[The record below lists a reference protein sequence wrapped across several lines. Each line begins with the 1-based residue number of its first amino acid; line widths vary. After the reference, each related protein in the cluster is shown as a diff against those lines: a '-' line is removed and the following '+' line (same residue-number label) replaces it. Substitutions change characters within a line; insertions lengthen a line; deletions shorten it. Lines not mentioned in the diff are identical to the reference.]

1 MKKKY
6 IVYFSLVFALLFSS
20 CEEAYL
26 DTTPTASIDAGSA
39 YSTTK
44 NASAAINGIY
54 RSFIVRYLSS
64 QGHSGHPA
72 MMIILDKMGE
82 DLIIGTTAG
91 TNGWHANETRWVAH
105 RSDVNTMAQ
114 FPWELYYRIIGNAN
128 IGIANIDKAVGP
140 AADRNTLKGEALALR
155 AFGYFN
161 LVQLYGK
168 RYDATAKPNTQL
180 GVPLVLEPTTEGKP
194 RNTVEEVYTQINKDL
209 ADAAALLTTS
219 RLNKSHI
226 NLSVVKGLQARVA
239 LVQQDWANAAKF
251 AAEARAGYVP
261 MTATQYQDGFQ
272 DISNSEWMW
281 GFDHLEDQSE
291 FFGAYHSYISCN
303 YNSTVIRTYPN
314 VINNLLY
321 AQIPTTDIR
330 SKMWVETPTATNSVI
345 PPGGVRPKWLNQ
357 KFRLPGTPSTSAQ
370 GDVPYMR
377 AAEMYLIEAEARA
390 RLNDAAGASQVL
402 FDLVKTRD
410 ASYVRSTRTGVA
422 LINEILLQRRIELW
436 GEGHR
441 FFDLKRTN
449 AALNRNGTNAIASVA
464 LIFDVAP
471 GDVRWEFLVPRRE
484 INANPA
490 IVQNPL

>member
-1 MKKKY
+1 MKNKGL
-6 IVYFSLVFALLFSS
+6 IIFAFFFSMISFS
-20 CEEAYL
+20 CEKTYL

-39 YSTTK
+39 YATTK
-44 NASAAINGIY
+44 NAAAAINGIY

-72 MMIILDKMGE
+72 MMIILDHMGE
-82 DLIIGTTAG
+82 DLVIGTTAAS
-91 TNGWHANETRWVAH
+91 WHVGETRWTAH

-114 FPWELYYRIIGNAN
+114 FPYEMYYRIIGNAN

-168 RYDATAKPNTQL
+168 RYEARAKPNTQL
-180 GVPLVLEPTTEGKP
+180 GVPLVLEPTTEGKA
-194 RNTVEEVYTQINKDL
+194 RNTVEEVYAQINKDL
-209 ADAAALLTTS
+209 ADAALLLTS
-219 RLNKSHI
+219 ARLNKSHI
-226 NLSVVKGLQARVA
+226 NLNVVRGLQARVA

-251 AAEARAGYVP
+251 AADARSGYLP
-261 MTATQYQDGFQ
+261 MNDTQYLDGFQ
-272 DISNSEWMW
+272 DIANSEWMW
-281 GFDHLEDQSE
+281 GFDHLEDQTE
-291 FFGAYHSYISCN
+291 YFGAYHSYISCN
-303 YNSTVIRTYPN
+303 YNSTVIRTYPK

-321 AQIPTTDIR
+321 KQIPATDVR
-330 SKMWVETPTATNSVI
+330 SKMWVETPTTANSIV
-345 PPGGVRPKWLNQ
+345 PPGGVRPKFLNQ
-357 KFRLPGTPSTSAQ
+357 KFRLPGTPSTSAM

-377 AAEMYLIEAEARA
+377 AAEMYLIEAEAKA
-390 RLNDAAGASQVL
+390 RLNDAAGASKVL

-410 ASYVRSTRTGVA
+410 AKYVQTTKTGDA
-422 LINEILLQRRIELW
+422 LIDEILTQRRIELW

-464 LIFDVAP
+464 LLFDVAP
-471 GDVRWEFLVPRRE
+471 GDVRWEFLIPRRE

>member
-1 MKKKY
+1 MKNKY
-6 IVYFSLVFALLFSS
+6 LVYFSLVFALLFTS

-26 DTTPTASIDAGSA
+26 DTTPTASIDASSA
-39 YSTTK
+39 YATTK
-44 NASAAINGIY
+44 NAASAINGIY

-72 MMIILDKMGE
+72 MMIILDHMGE
-82 DLIIGTTAG
+82 DMVIGTTSVS
-91 TNGWHANETRWVAH
+91 WHQNETRWVAH
-105 RSDVNTMAQ
+105 RSDVNTMVQ
-114 FPWELYYRIIGNAN
+114 FPYEMYYRIIGNAN
-128 IGIANIDKAVGP
+128 IGIANLDKAVGP
-140 AADRNTLKGEALALR
+140 AAERNALKGEALALR

-168 RYDATAKPNTQL
+168 RYDATAKPNSQL

-194 RNTVEEVYTQINKDL
+194 RNTVEEVYSQINKDL
-209 ADAAALLTTS
+209 TDAAALLSTS
-219 RLNKSHI
+219 RVNKSHI

-239 LVQQDWANAAKF
+239 LVQQDWTNAAKF

-261 MTATQYQDGFQ
+261 MTSTMYTDGFQ
-272 DISNSEWMW
+272 DIANSEWMW
-281 GFDHLEDQSE
+281 GFDHLEDQTE
-291 FFGAYHSYISCN
+291 YFGAYHSYISCN
-303 YNSTVIRTYPN
+303 YNSTVIRTYPK
-314 VINNLLY
+314 VINSLLY
-321 AQIPTTDIR
+321 KVIPATDVR
-330 SKMWVETPTATNSVI
+330 SKMWVETPTATNSIV
-345 PPGGVRPKWLNQ
+345 PPGGVRPKFLNQ
-357 KFRLPGTPSTSAQ
+357 KFRLPGVPSTSAM

-377 AAEMYLIEAEARA
+377 AAEMYLIEAEAKA

-410 ASYVRSTRTGVA
+410 ASYVKSTNTGVS
-422 LINEILLQRRIELW
+422 LINEILVQRRVELW

-441 FFDLKRTN
+441 FLDLKRTN

-464 LIFDVAP
+464 LLFDVAP
-471 GDVRWEFLVPRRE
+471 GDVRWEFLIPRRE

>member
-1 MKKKY
+1 MKNKY
-6 IVYFSLVFALLFSS
+6 LVYFSLVFALLFTS
-20 CEEAYL
+20 CDEAYL

-39 YSTTK
+39 YATTK
-44 NASAAINGIY
+44 NAASAINGIY

-72 MMIILDKMGE
+72 MMIILDHLGE
-82 DLIIGTTAG
+82 DMVISATSAS
-91 TNGWHANETRWVAH
+91 WHVGETRWTAH
-105 RSDVNTMAQ
+105 RSDVNTLVQ
-114 FPWELYYRIIGNAN
+114 FPYEMYYRIIGNAN
-128 IGIANIDKAVGP
+128 IGIANLDKAVGP
-140 AADRNTLKGEALALR
+140 AAERNALKGEALALR

-168 RYDATAKPNTQL
+168 RYDATAKPNSQL

-194 RNTVEEVYTQINKDL
+194 RSTVEEVYSQINKDL
-209 ADAAALLTTS
+209 TDAAALLTTS

-239 LVQQDWANAAKF
+239 LVQQDWTNAAKF

-261 MTATQYQDGFQ
+261 MTSTMYTDGFQ
-272 DISNSEWMW
+272 DIANSEWMW
-281 GFDHLEDQSE
+281 GFDHLEDQTE
-291 FFGAYHSYISCN
+291 YFGGYHSYISCN
-303 YNSTVIRTYPN
+303 YNSTVIRTYPK

-330 SKMWVETPTATNSVI
+330 SKMWVETPTATNSVV
-345 PPGGVRPKWLNQ
+345 PPGGIRPKFLNQ
-357 KFRLPGTPSTSAQ
+357 KFKLPGVPSTSAM

-377 AAEMYLIEAEARA
+377 AGEMYLIEAEAKA
-390 RLNDAAGASQVL
+390 RLNDAAGASQIL
-402 FDLVKTRD
+402 FDLMKTRD
-410 ASYVRSTRTGVA
+410 ASYVKSTKTGVS
-422 LINEILLQRRIELW
+422 LINEVLLQRRIELW

-441 FFDLKRTN
+441 FLDLKRTN

-464 LIFDVAP
+464 LLYDVAP
-471 GDVRWEFLVPRRE
+471 GDVRWEFLIPRRE

>member
-1 MKKKY
+1 MKNKL
-6 IVYFSLVFALLFSS
+6 IIFIAFLFSMISIS
-20 CEEAYL
+20 CENVYL

-39 YSTTK
+39 YATTK
-44 NASAAINGIY
+44 NAAAAVNGIY

-72 MMIILDKMGE
+72 MMIILDHMGE
-82 DLIIGTTAG
+82 DMVLGTTAAS
-91 TNGWHANETRWVAH
+91 WHVGETRWTAH
-105 RSDVNTMAQ
+105 RSDVNTMVQ
-114 FPWELYYRIIGNAN
+114 FPYEMYYRIIGNAN

-140 AADRNTLKGEALALR
+140 ATDRNTLKGEALALR

-168 RYDATAKPNTQL
+168 RYDARAKPNSQL
-180 GVPLVLEPTTEGKP
+180 GVPLVLEPTTVGKA

-209 ADAAALLTTS
+209 ADAAALLTS
-219 RLNKSHI
+219 ARLNKSHI

-251 AAEARAGYVP
+251 AAEARAGYQP
-261 MTATQYQDGFQ
+261 MNSTQYLDGFQ
-272 DISNSEWMW
+272 DITNSEWMW
-281 GFDHLEDQSE
+281 GFDHLEDQTE
-291 FFGAYHSYISCN
+291 YFGGYHSYISCN
-303 YNSTVIRTYPN
+303 YNSTVIRTYPK

-321 AQIPTTDIR
+321 KQIPATDVR
-330 SKMWVETPTATNSVI
+330 SKMWVETPTASNSIV
-345 PPGGVRPKWLNQ
+345 PPGGVRPKFLNQ
-357 KFRLPGTPSTSAQ
+357 KFRLPGTPSTSAM

-377 AAEMYLIEAEARA
+377 AAEMYLIEAEAKA

-402 FDLVKTRD
+402 FDLIKTRD
-410 ASYVRSTRTGVA
+410 AAYVKSTNSGQA
-422 LINEILLQRRIELW
+422 LVDEILVHRRVELW

-441 FFDLKRTN
+441 FLDLKRTN
-449 AALNRNGTNAIASVA
+449 APLNRNGTNAIASVA
-464 LIFDVAP
+464 LLFDVAP
-471 GDVRWEFLVPRRE
+471 GDVRWEFLIPRRE

>member
-1 MKKKY
+1 MKNKY
-6 IVYFSLVFALLFSS
+6 LVYFSLVFALLFTS

-39 YSTTK
+39 YATTK
-44 NASAAINGIY
+44 NAASAINGIY

-72 MMIILDKMGE
+72 MMIILDHMGE
-82 DLIIGTTAG
+82 DMVIGTTSVS
-91 TNGWHANETRWVAH
+91 WHQNETRWVAH
-105 RSDVNTMAQ
+105 RSDVNTMVQ
-114 FPWELYYRIIGNAN
+114 FPYEMYYRIIGNAN
-128 IGIANIDKAVGP
+128 IGIANLDKAVGP
-140 AADRNTLKGEALALR
+140 AAERNALKGEALALR

-168 RYDATAKPNTQL
+168 RYDATAKPNSQL

-209 ADAAALLTTS
+209 TDAAALLTTS
-219 RLNKSHI
+219 RVNKSHI

-239 LVQQDWANAAKF
+239 LVQQDWTNAAKF

-261 MTATQYQDGFQ
+261 MTSTMYTDGFQ
-272 DISNSEWMW
+272 DIANSEWMW
-281 GFDHLEDQSE
+281 GFDHLEDQTE
-291 FFGAYHSYISCN
+291 YFGGYHSYISCN
-303 YNSTVIRTYPN
+303 YNSTVIRTYPK
-314 VINNLLY
+314 VINSLLY
-321 AQIPTTDIR
+321 KVIPATDIR
-330 SKMWVETPTATNSVI
+330 SKMWVETPTATNSIV
-345 PPGGVRPKWLNQ
+345 PPGGVRPKFLNQ
-357 KFRLPGTPSTSAQ
+357 KFRLPGVPSTSAM

-377 AAEMYLIEAEARA
+377 AAEMYLIEAEAKA

-410 ASYVRSTRTGVA
+410 ASYVKSTNTGVS
-422 LINEILLQRRIELW
+422 LINEILVQRRVELW

-441 FFDLKRTN
+441 FLDLKRTN

-464 LIFDVAP
+464 LLFDVAP
-471 GDVRWEFLVPRRE
+471 GDVRWEFLIPRRE

>member
-1 MKKKY
+1 MKNKY
-6 IVYFSLVFALLFSS
+6 LVYFSLVFALLFTS

-39 YSTTK
+39 YATTK
-44 NASAAINGIY
+44 NAASAINGIY

-72 MMIILDKMGE
+72 MMIILDHMGE
-82 DLIIGTTAG
+82 DMVIGTTSVS
-91 TNGWHANETRWVAH
+91 WHQNETRWVAH
-105 RSDVNTMAQ
+105 RSDVNTMVQ
-114 FPWELYYRIIGNAN
+114 FPYEMYYRIIGNAN
-128 IGIANIDKAVGP
+128 IGIANLDKAVGP
-140 AADRNTLKGEALALR
+140 AAERNALKGEALALR

-168 RYDATAKPNTQL
+168 RYDATAKPNSQL

-209 ADAAALLTTS
+209 TDAAALLTTS
-219 RLNKSHI
+219 RVNKSHI

-239 LVQQDWANAAKF
+239 LVQQDWTNAAKF

-261 MTATQYQDGFQ
+261 RTSTMYTDGFQ
-272 DISNSEWMW
+272 DIANSEWMW
-281 GFDHLEDQSE
+281 GFDHLEDQTE
-291 FFGAYHSYISCN
+291 YFGGYHSYISCN
-303 YNSTVIRTYPN
+303 YNSTVIRTYPK
-314 VINNLLY
+314 VINSLLY
-321 AQIPTTDIR
+321 KVIPATDIR
-330 SKMWVETPTATNSVI
+330 SKMWVETPTATNSIV
-345 PPGGVRPKWLNQ
+345 PPGGVRPKFLNQ
-357 KFRLPGTPSTSAQ
+357 KFRLPGVPSTSAM

-377 AAEMYLIEAEARA
+377 AAEMYLIEAEAKA

-410 ASYVRSTRTGVA
+410 ASYVKSTNTGVS
-422 LINEILLQRRIELW
+422 LINEILVQRRVELW

-441 FFDLKRTN
+441 FLDLKRTN

-464 LIFDVAP
+464 LLFDVAP
-471 GDVRWEFLVPRRE
+471 GDVRWEFLIPRRE

>member
-1 MKKKY
+1 MKNKY
-6 IVYFSLVFALLFSS
+6 LVYFSLVFALLFTS

-26 DTTPTASIDAGSA
+26 DTTPTASIDASSA
-39 YSTTK
+39 YATTK
-44 NASAAINGIY
+44 NAASAINGIY

-72 MMIILDKMGE
+72 MMIILDHMGE
-82 DLIIGTTAG
+82 DMVIGTTSVS
-91 TNGWHANETRWVAH
+91 WHQNETRWVAH
-105 RSDVNTMAQ
+105 RSDVNTMVQ
-114 FPWELYYRIIGNAN
+114 FPYEMYYRIIGNAN
-128 IGIANIDKAVGP
+128 IGIANLDKAVGP
-140 AADRNTLKGEALALR
+140 AAERNALKGEALALR

-168 RYDATAKPNTQL
+168 RYDATAKPNSQL

-194 RNTVEEVYTQINKDL
+194 RNTVEEVYSQINKDL
-209 ADAAALLTTS
+209 TDAAALLSTS

-226 NLSVVKGLQARVA
+226 NLSVVKGLQARIA
-239 LVQQDWANAAKF
+239 LVQQDWTNAAKF
-251 AAEARAGYVP
+251 AAEARAGYTP
-261 MTATQYQDGFQ
+261 MTATMYQDGFQ
-272 DISNSEWMW
+272 DIANSEWMW

-291 FFGAYHSYISCN
+291 FFGGYHSYISCN
-303 YNSTVIRTYPN
+303 YNSTVIRTYPK
-314 VINNLLY
+314 VINSLLY
-321 AQIPTTDIR
+321 KVIPATDVR
-330 SKMWVETPTATNSVI
+330 SKMWVETPTATNSIV
-345 PPGGVRPKWLNQ
+345 PPGGVRPKFLNQ
-357 KFRLPGTPSTSAQ
+357 KFRLPGVPSTSAM

-377 AAEMYLIEAEARA
+377 AAEMYLIEAEAKA

-410 ASYVRSTRTGVA
+410 ASYVKSTNTGVS
-422 LINEILLQRRIELW
+422 LINEILVQRRVELW

-441 FFDLKRTN
+441 FLDLKRTN

-464 LIFDVAP
+464 LLFDVAP
-471 GDVRWEFLVPRRE
+471 GDVRWEFLIPRRE

>member
-1 MKKKY
+1 MKNKY
-6 IVYFSLVFALLFSS
+6 LVYFSLVFALLFTS

-39 YSTTK
+39 YATTK
-44 NASAAINGIY
+44 NAASAINGIY

-72 MMIILDKMGE
+72 MMIILDHLGE
-82 DLIIGTTAG
+82 DMVISATSAS
-91 TNGWHANETRWVAH
+91 WHVGETRWTAH
-105 RSDVNTMAQ
+105 RSDVNTLVQ
-114 FPWELYYRIIGNAN
+114 FPYEMYYRIIGNAN
-128 IGIANIDKAVGP
+128 IGIANLDKAVGP
-140 AADRNTLKGEALALR
+140 AAERNALKGEALALR

-168 RYDATAKPNTQL
+168 RYDATAKPNSQL

-194 RNTVEEVYTQINKDL
+194 RSTVEEVYSQINKDL
-209 ADAAALLTTS
+209 TDAAALLTTS

-239 LVQQDWANAAKF
+239 LVQQDWTNAAKF

-261 MTATQYQDGFQ
+261 MTSTMYTDGFQ
-272 DISNSEWMW
+272 DIANSEWMW
-281 GFDHLEDQSE
+281 GFDHLEDQTE
-291 FFGAYHSYISCN
+291 YFGGYHSYISCN
-303 YNSTVIRTYPN
+303 YNSTVIRTYPK

-330 SKMWVETPTATNSVI
+330 SKMWVETPTATNSVV
-345 PPGGVRPKWLNQ
+345 PPGGIRPKFLNQ
-357 KFRLPGTPSTSAQ
+357 KFKLPGVPSTSAM

-377 AAEMYLIEAEARA
+377 AGEMYLIEAEAKA
-390 RLNDAAGASQVL
+390 RLNDAAGASQIL

-410 ASYVRSTRTGVA
+410 ASYVKSTKTGVS
-422 LINEILLQRRIELW
+422 LINEVLLQRRIELW

-441 FFDLKRTN
+441 FLDLKRTN

-464 LIFDVAP
+464 LLYDVAP
-471 GDVRWEFLVPRRE
+471 GDVRWEFLIPRRE

>member
-1 MKKKY
+1 MKKNY
-6 IVYFSLVFALLFSS
+6 VIYLSLVFALLFSS

-39 YSTTK
+39 YATTK

-330 SKMWVETPTATNSVI
+330 SKMWVETPTTTNSIV
-345 PPGGVRPKWLNQ
+345 PPGGVRPKFLNQ

>member
-1 MKKKY
+1 MKNKY
-6 IVYFSLVFALLFSS
+6 LVYFSLVFALLFTS
-20 CEEAYL
+20 CDEAYL

-39 YSTTK
+39 YATTK
-44 NASAAINGIY
+44 NAASAINGIY

-72 MMIILDKMGE
+72 MMIILDHMGE
-82 DLIIGTTAG
+82 DMVIGTTSVS
-91 TNGWHANETRWVAH
+91 WHQNETRWVAH
-105 RSDVNTMAQ
+105 RSDVNTMVQ
-114 FPWELYYRIIGNAN
+114 FPYEMYYRIIGNAN
-128 IGIANIDKAVGP
+128 IGIANLDKAVGP
-140 AADRNTLKGEALALR
+140 AADRNALKGEALALR

-168 RYDATAKPNTQL
+168 RYDATAKPNSQL

-209 ADAAALLTTS
+209 TDAAALLTTS
-219 RLNKSHI
+219 RVNKSHI

-239 LVQQDWANAAKF
+239 LVQQDWTNAAKF

-261 MTATQYQDGFQ
+261 MTSTMYTDGFQ
-272 DISNSEWMW
+272 DIANSEWMW
-281 GFDHLEDQSE
+281 GFDHLEDQTE
-291 FFGAYHSYISCN
+291 YFGGYHSYISCN
-303 YNSTVIRTYPN
+303 YNSTVIRTYPK
-314 VINNLLY
+314 VINSLLY
-321 AQIPTTDIR
+321 KVIPATDIR
-330 SKMWVETPTATNSVI
+330 SKMWVETPTATNSIV
-345 PPGGVRPKWLNQ
+345 PPGGVRPKFLNQ
-357 KFRLPGTPSTSAQ
+357 KFRLPGVPSTSAM

-377 AAEMYLIEAEARA
+377 AAEMYLIEAEAKA

-410 ASYVRSTRTGVA
+410 ASYVKSTNTGVS
-422 LINEILLQRRIELW
+422 LINEILVQRRVELW

-441 FFDLKRTN
+441 FLDLKRTN

-464 LIFDVAP
+464 LLFDVAP
-471 GDVRWEFLVPRRE
+471 GDVRWEFLIPRRE

>member
-1 MKKKY
+1 MKNKY
-6 IVYFSLVFALLFSS
+6 LVYFSLVFALLFTA
-20 CEEAYL
+20 CDEAYL

-39 YSTTK
+39 YATTK
-44 NASAAINGIY
+44 NAASAINGIY

-72 MMIILDKMGE
+72 MMIILDHLGE
-82 DLIIGTTAG
+82 DMVISATSAS
-91 TNGWHANETRWVAH
+91 WHVGETRWTAH
-105 RSDVNTMAQ
+105 RSDVNTLVQ
-114 FPWELYYRIIGNAN
+114 FPYEMYYRIIGNAN
-128 IGIANIDKAVGP
+128 IGIANLDKAVGP
-140 AADRNTLKGEALALR
+140 AAERNALKGEALALR

-168 RYDATAKPNTQL
+168 RYDATAKPNSQL

-194 RNTVEEVYTQINKDL
+194 RSTVEEVYSQINKDL
-209 ADAAALLTTS
+209 TDAAALLTTS

-239 LVQQDWANAAKF
+239 LVQQDWTNAAKF

-261 MTATQYQDGFQ
+261 MTSTMYTDGFQ
-272 DISNSEWMW
+272 DIANSEWMW
-281 GFDHLEDQSE
+281 GFDHLEDQTE
-291 FFGAYHSYISCN
+291 YFGGYHSYISCN
-303 YNSTVIRTYPN
+303 YNSTVIRTYPK

-330 SKMWVETPTATNSVI
+330 SKMWVETPTATNSVV
-345 PPGGVRPKWLNQ
+345 PPGGIRPKFLNQ
-357 KFRLPGTPSTSAQ
+357 KFKLPGVPSTSAM

-377 AAEMYLIEAEARA
+377 AGEMYLIEAEAKA
-390 RLNDAAGASQVL
+390 RLNDAAGASQIL

-410 ASYVRSTRTGVA
+410 ASYVKSTKTGVS
-422 LINEILLQRRIELW
+422 LINEVLLQRRIELW

-441 FFDLKRTN
+441 FLDLKRTN

-464 LIFDVAP
+464 LLYDVAP
-471 GDVRWEFLVPRRE
+471 GDVRWEFLIPRRE